1 MNKNGIYNKYIY
13 ILSFLLIG
21 LNISGYFINPLNKYE
36 NLAMNNYYDKN
47 YPSGYLYDDI
57 NIDYLK
63 QIYNK
68 EIPNL
73 TVEAINDEIFTSIR
87 HSDLRKVEIYEN
99 WLIFTLGKI
108 YEPISRTQNPYRIIN
123 GGVGECAEQVAILNY
138 ISNQYGWASRFIGL
152 NEHVISEIKTESGW
166 VVADPHYGVYFD
178 MSFEELQNTE
188 KEDIFKILN
197 EKGYGIEFS
206 DWYIR
211 VMRTEEDNK
220 ILEVGEAI
228 SPRLDMF
235 EKFSDILK
243 WIFPVLLLFLT
254 QISYRKS

>member
-87 HSDLRKVEIYEN
+87 HSDLRKVEIYE
-99 WLIFTLGKI
+99 KI
-108 YEPISRTQNPYRIIN
+108 NKLNCPY
-123 GGVGECAEQVAILNY
+123 
-138 ISNQYGWASRFIGL
+138 
-152 NEHVISEIKTESGW
+152 
-166 VVADPHYGVYFD
+166 
-178 MSFEELQNTE
+178 
-188 KEDIFKILN
+188 
-197 EKGYGIEFS
+197 
-206 DWYIR
+206 
-211 VMRTEEDNK
+211 
-220 ILEVGEAI
+220 
-228 SPRLDMF
+228 
-235 EKFSDILK
+235 
-243 WIFPVLLLFLT
+243 
-254 QISYRKS
+254 